1 MLEEYKGKNE
11 ACLFARS
18 ATVGGQKFPVHWGGD
33 CSSNYSS
40 MSESLRGGLSLCL
53 SGFGFWSH
61 DMSGFEGKAPA
72 DVYKRWAAFGLL
84 STHSRLHGSDSYR
97 VPWLFSKEGEEN
109 GEESVAVVRKFSE
122 LKCTLMPYMFSTA
135 VNTHKTGVP
144 TMRAMVLEFPD
155 DIPCEDLDRQYM
167 LGDSLMVA
175 PVFTKE
181 GDVTYYLPEGKW
193 THLLSNEK
201 REGGHWL
208 RENYDFFSLPLFA
221 RENSI
226 VAIGANNQ
234 QPDYDYGKD
243 LTLHVFEL
251 SDKAS
256 AKVCDSKGNDMLSVS
271 AVNENGVITFKF
283 DGKAENLSV
292 LLRNVE
298 NVKNVSGAE
307 VEQNELGTVLKV
319 NADLS
324 DVVVTL

>member
-1 MLEEYKGKNE
+1 M
-11 ACLFARS
+11 
-18 ATVGGQKFPVHWGGD
+18 
-33 CSSNYSS
+33 
-40 MSESLRGGLSLCL
+40 
-53 SGFGFWSH
+53 
-61 DMSGFEGKAPA
+61 
-72 DVYKRWAAFGLL
+72 
-84 STHSRLHGSDSYR
+84 
-97 VPWLFSKEGEEN
+97 PWLFSKEGEEN

-298 NVKNVSGAE
+298 NVKHVSGAE

-324 DVVVTL
+324 DIVVTL